1 MLKLFGRANSINV
14 QKVLWTCDEL
24 AIPLER
30 TDFGGSFGGLDT
42 PEYRKKNPNGLVP
55 TIEDDGM
62 ILWES
67 NTIVR
72 YLAARYGSGR
82 LWPEDPAI
90 RAESDKWMDWSLT
103 TFWPDVRKIFIQAVR
118 TPEEQRNAQVL
129 EEARVN
135 AINAAT
141 SLNTAL
147 EGKTLLGG
155 ETLTIGDIAVGV
167 VAYRFFVI
175 NFEKPS
181 LPHMESWYERLTK
194 IPSFQRQVMLP
205 LT

>member
-1 MLKLFGRANSINV
+1 MLKLLGRANSINV

-24 AIPLER
+24 AIPLDRE
-30 TDFGGSFGGLDT
+30 DLGGGFGGLDA
-42 PEYRKKNPNGLVP
+42 PEYRRKNPNGLVP
-55 TIEDDGM
+55 TIDDDGV
-62 ILWES
+62 IVWES

-82 LWPEDPAI
+82 LWPEDPAN
-90 RAESDKWMDWSLT
+90 RAESDKWMDWKLT
-103 TFWPDVRKIFIQAVR
+103 TFWPEVRKIFQQVVR
-118 TPEEQRNAQVL
+118 TPEERRNAQVI
-129 EEARVN
+129 EEARVK
-135 AINAAT
+135 AIEAAT
-141 SLNTAL
+141 ALNTAL
-147 EGKTLLGG
+147 QGKTFLAG

-175 NFEKPS
+175 DFEKPS
-181 LPHMESWYERLTK
+181 LPHMESWYARLTE